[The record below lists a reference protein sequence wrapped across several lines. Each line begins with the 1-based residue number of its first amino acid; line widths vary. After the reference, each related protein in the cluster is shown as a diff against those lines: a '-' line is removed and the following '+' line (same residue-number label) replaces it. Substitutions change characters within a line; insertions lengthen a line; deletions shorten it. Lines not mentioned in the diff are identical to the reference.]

1 MNIDKITPFSSSLTQ
16 WKQLQAY
23 PIQKKKKNN
32 DCRNIYGSSNIP
44 RELVQS
50 LEAADHV
57 MLS

>member
-1 MNIDKITPFSSSLTQ
+1 METASSLPNS
-16 WKQLQAY
+16 K
-23 PIQKKKKNN
+23 KKKKNN

-44 RELVQS
+44 REVVQS